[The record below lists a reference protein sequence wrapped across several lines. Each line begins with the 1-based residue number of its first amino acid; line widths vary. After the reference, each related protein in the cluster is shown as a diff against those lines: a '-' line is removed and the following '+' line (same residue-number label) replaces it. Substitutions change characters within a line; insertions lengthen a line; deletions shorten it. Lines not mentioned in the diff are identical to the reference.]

1 MPIWVLK
8 KRDFAE
14 KGKQGNVNFGQKNVS
29 AGEKEGDEKE
39 ERRLIFVW
47 KLLGMGRSLF
57 HLSFDVLS

>member
-39 ERRLIFVW
+39 ERRDRKSV
-47 KLLGMGRSLF
+47 
-57 HLSFDVLS
+57 V